1 MTDKP
6 KTKPLFVGS
15 DIHKVLMIE
24 KTRRGFNSI
33 DELLKSFAEVKR
45 LLEQEKL
52 NEMSKDNILN

>member
-24 KTRRGFNSI
+24 KTRKGFNSI

-45 LLEQEKL
+45 LLELEKL
-52 NEMSKDNILN
+52 NEKHEDIIIN

>member
-24 KTRRGFNSI
+24 KTRKGFNSI
-33 DELLKSFAEVKR
+33 DELLKSFSEVKR
-45 LLEQEKL
+45 LLELEKL
-52 NEMSKDNILN
+52 NEKHEDIIIN